1 MPYKTFCKR
10 VSALVNRT
18 GASAQFSHR
27 DGRHIARCSDG
38 VMIIGNS
45 VCDRVLVK
53 WGSGHTAYANI

>member
-1 MPYKTFCKR
+1 MPYQTFCKR

-18 GASAQFSHR
+18 GASVKFAHK

-38 VMIIGNS
+38 VTIVGNA